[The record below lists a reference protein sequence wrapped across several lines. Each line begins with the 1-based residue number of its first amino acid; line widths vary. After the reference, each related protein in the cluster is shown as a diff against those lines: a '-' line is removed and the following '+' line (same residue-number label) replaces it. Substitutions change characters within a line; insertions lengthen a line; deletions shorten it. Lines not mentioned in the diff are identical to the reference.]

1 MNNNFFKNKKVVV
14 TGAGGFIGSHLTERL
29 LELGAK
35 VTALVHYNCRSFNGW
50 LEEKAIYHDSLAIV
64 SGDIRDPFQI
74 NELLNEADTVF
85 HLAALIGIPF
95 SYKAPQ
101 SYLETNLNGTLN
113 ILEATKNKKVRKIIV
128 TSTSEVYGT
137 AIQTPMN
144 EKHPLQAQS
153 PYSASKIAADMLA
166 YSYAC
171 AFETPVTIVRPFN
184 TFGPRQSARAV
195 IPTVIEQAL
204 SCKTIKIGDLSPIR
218 DFNFVSDTVE
228 GFIKAAQNGVT
239 GETYNL
245 ATGKGIT
252 IGEMVEAVAKILNI
266 DCSTEFEEIR
276 KRPVSSE
283 VMCLIGDA
291 SKAVKELDWQP
302 KVKFEEGIKQT
313 IQWFEKLHKHSQK
326 NYQFKI

>member
-1 MNNNFFKNKKVVV
+1 MNNNFFKSKKVVV

-50 LEEKAIYHDSLAIV
+50 LEEKAIYHENLAIV

-113 ILEATKNKKVRKIIV
+113 ILEAAKSKKVRKIIV

-137 AIQTPMN
+137 AIQTPMS

-166 YSYAC
+166 YSFAC

-204 SCKTIKIGDLSPIR
+204 SCKTIKIGDLSPVR

-252 IGEMVEAVAKILNI
+252 IGEMVETVAKILNI
-266 DCSTEFEEIR
+266 DCSIEFEEIR

-291 SKAVKELDWQP
+291 SKAHKELDWQP
-302 KVKFEEGIKQT
+302 NVKFKEGIKKT
-313 IQWFEKLHKHSQK
+313 IEWFDKLPKQSNK

>member
-50 LEEKAIYHDSLAIV
+50 LEEKAIYHDNLAIV

-113 ILEATKNKKVRKIIV
+113 ILEAAKSRKLRRVIV

-137 AIQTPMN
+137 AIKTPMS

-195 IPTVIEQAL
+195 IPTVIQQAL
-204 SCKTIKIGDLSPIR
+204 SCKTIKLGDLKPIR

-291 SKAVKELDWQP
+291 SKAAKELDWQP
-302 KVKFEEGIKQT
+302 KVKFEEGIKKT
-313 IQWFEKLHKHSQK
+313 IEWFENLPKQSSK
-326 NYQFKI
+326 NYQFKV

>member
-1 MNNNFFKNKKVVV
+1 MNNFFKNKKVVV

-29 LELGAK
+29 LELGAH
-35 VTALVHYNCRSFNGW
+35 VTAFVHYNCRSFNGW
-50 LEEKAIYHDSLAIV
+50 LEEKAIYHDNLAIV

-74 NELLNEADTVF
+74 NELLDEADTVF

-95 SYKAPQ
+95 SYKAVQ

-113 ILEATKNKKVRKIIV
+113 ILEAAKSRKLRRVIV

-137 AIQTPMN
+137 AIKTPMS

-195 IPTVIEQAL
+195 IPTIILQAL
-204 SCKTIKIGDLSPIR
+204 SCKTIKLGDLKPIR

-228 GFIKAAQNGVT
+228 GFIKAAQNGIT

-245 ATGKGIT
+245 ATGKGVR
-252 IGEMVEAVAKILNI
+252 IGEVLETVAKILKI
-266 DCSTEFEEIR
+266 DCSPEFEEIR
-276 KRPVSSE
+276 KRPPSSE

-291 SKAVKELDWQP
+291 SKAAKELDWQP
-302 KVKFEEGIKQT
+302 KVKFEEGIKKT
-313 IQWFEKLHKHSQK
+313 IEWFENLPKQSSKH
-326 NYQFKI
+326 YQFKV

>member
-1 MNNNFFKNKKVVV
+1 MNNFFKNKKVVV

-29 LELGAK
+29 LELGAH
-35 VTALVHYNCRSFNGW
+35 VTAFVHYSCRSFNGW
-50 LEEKAIYHDSLAIV
+50 LEEKAIYHDNLAIV

-74 NELLNEADTVF
+74 NELLDEADTVF

-95 SYKAPQ
+95 SYKAVQ

-113 ILEATKNKKVRKIIV
+113 ILEAAKSRKLRRVIV

-137 AIQTPMN
+137 AIQTPMS

-184 TFGPRQSARAV
+184 TYGPRQSARAV
-195 IPTVIEQAL
+195 IPTIIQQAL
-204 SCKTIKIGDLSPIR
+204 SCKTIKLGDLKPIR

-228 GFIKAAQNGVT
+228 GFIKAAQNGIT

-245 ATGKGIT
+245 ATGKGVR
-252 IGEMVEAVAKILNI
+252 IGEILETVARILKI
-266 DCSTEFEEIR
+266 DFSPEFEEIR
-276 KRPVSSE
+276 KRPPSSE

-291 SKAVKELDWQP
+291 SKAAKELDWQP
-302 KVKFEEGIKQT
+302 KVKFEEGIKKT
-313 IQWFEKLHKHSQK
+313 IEWFENLPKQSSK
-326 NYQFKI
+326 NYQFKV